1 MTKDRGL
8 LELVDMPCYVKLWET
23 GYLTTA
29 DWQKSQFHM
38 VQPSIFGSWETP
50 HTKGAGHGFP
60 AMCECNRLS
69 LWERWLTPLRSFG
82 LGIRIFPGG
91 PTPDASDQ
99 HSALKGPE
107 ATGSNVRLSQQCRP
121 QNVDVHLI
129 VLLWSHSQGDRWFAK
144 WAPWPDSSGG
154 SFGNVGKRCRSRL
167 RILPSTSVAFINFT
181 KWEILGRST
190 REEHWGCLP
199 KEPPGDWH
207 LGRDTGEPSFPQST
221 GCFSRST
228 VLLGAQVLPK
238 PLEKPQPGGGK
249 GGLASRQCLIPEK
262 AIDSASVCMPGSDEI
277 LMQAGAVWA
286 FPHKPRAWSFGS

>member
-1 MTKDRGL
+1 M
-8 LELVDMPCYVKLWET
+8 
-23 GYLTTA
+23 
-29 DWQKSQFHM
+29 
-38 VQPSIFGSWETP
+38 
-50 HTKGAGHGFP
+50 
-60 AMCECNRLS
+60 
-69 LWERWLTPLRSFG
+69 RSFG

-181 KWEILGRST
+181 KWEILGPWP
-190 REEHWGCLP
+190 EHQRRALRLP
-199 KEPPGDWH
+199 SKRAPRRLAPGERH
-207 LGRDTGEPSFPQST
+207 GGTLVPAEHRLLFKVNCFTG
-221 GCFSRST
+221 
-228 VLLGAQVLPK
+228 
-238 PLEKPQPGGGK
+238 
-249 GGLASRQCLIPEK
+249 
-262 AIDSASVCMPGSDEI
+262 GSGP
-277 LMQAGAVWA
+277 A
-286 FPHKPRAWSFGS
+286 